1 MKFVPVPVEKL
12 DDMWSE
18 ISVELQK
25 PVEIPPNK
33 VDLESVLDHAKKGVY
48 LIWTVLEGEKVV
60 SVVTTRIIDY
70 PRGKSMAM
78 DFVGGTRMKEWL
90 PMVMK
95 VLDDHAKHNKVKF
108 LEAYGREAWLRYLAK
123 YGWNKAYTTFHKDLN
138 YE

>member
-25 PVEIPPNK
+25 PVEITPNK

-78 DFVGGTRMKEWL
+78 DFVGGTRMKEL
-90 PMVMK
+90 SLIHISEPTRP
-95 VLDDHAKHNKVKF
+95 
-108 LEAYGREAWLRYLAK
+108 Y
-123 YGWNKAYTTFHKDLN
+123 
-138 YE
+138 